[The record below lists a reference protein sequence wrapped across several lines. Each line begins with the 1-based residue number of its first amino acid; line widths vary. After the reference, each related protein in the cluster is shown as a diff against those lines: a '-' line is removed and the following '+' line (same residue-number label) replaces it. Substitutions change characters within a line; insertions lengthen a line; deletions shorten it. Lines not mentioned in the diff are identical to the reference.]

1 MKSKSKKISSKPWL
15 PKAAKLTL
23 VGAIAA
29 ALNPAS
35 ALEVTGSFSGFWDQ
49 PDQENHGM
57 IISVSRLATGESTGV
72 AYWAFYD
79 EVGNSRWLLAQGPI
93 VGDRI
98 EAEVFEVDGVTF
110 LQPNNPDVNPV
121 NPIGTMQIQFDN
133 CDNGNVSF
141 NTPQVIVGT
150 GGFRISRIT
159 TQPGVNCSGGIS
171 DNIEPGAIPE
181 EFDIDLL
188 PTGVFPDA
196 SGDVEYKQRPGRA
209 ELEVEVEDLPVGEY
223 TLQVGGI
230 TRGIIQVRAE
240 DDGDTKGEIEFSS
253 PQDDDDLLLDF
264 DPRDQIIDVLQGTT
278 VVLTTIA
285 PAVGTPPGSGQGNPP
300 AFGGDDIDIDLNN
313 DGVYPDGEGEADLDF
328 EDDRV
333 EFEVE
338 IEDVPVGSYT
348 LLVGGVERGQI
359 QVVTG
364 DDDTEGEIEFV
375 FPATPGTLLLDF
387 DPRGQLIEV
396 FEQTTRIFSA
406 DFPLVDDDDDDDDGN
421 DDGGSDDDDDDDN
434 GNDDGGNDDD
444 DDDDGNDDGGN
455 DDDDDDDGGD
465 NGSPTSDID
474 VDLNND
480 GVFPDGSASADYDLD
495 ASGADFDVSVEDIPV
510 GTYNLVVDGQ
520 VRGQIEVTSD
530 DDDDE
535 GDGDISFSNP
545 VEDDDLLLDF
555 DPRGTLVEI
564 FDGETRLFFVDF
576 PQE

>member
-1 MKSKSKKISSKPWL
+1 MKSKSRKTGRKPWI
-15 PKAAKLTL
+15 PVAAKLTL
-23 VGAIAA
+23 VGAITA

-35 ALEVTGSFSGFWDQ
+35 ALEVTGSFTGFWDQ

-93 VGDRI
+93 VGDTI

-133 CDNGNVSF
+133 CDNGNVNF

-150 GGFRISRIT
+150 GGFRIQRIT
-159 TQPGVNCSGGIS
+159 TQPGVNCSGGIG
-171 DNIEPGAIPE
+171 DNIPPNAIPE
-181 EFDIDLL
+181 TFDIDLL
-188 PTGVFPDA
+188 PTGVFPEA
-196 SGDVEYKQRPGRA
+196 SGDVEYKQGPGRA
-209 ELEVEVEDLPVGEY
+209 ELEIEVEDLPVGEY

-264 DPRDQIIDVLQGTT
+264 DPLDQIIDVLQGTT
-278 VVLTTIA
+278 VVLTTITPEA
-285 PAVGTPPGSGQGNPP
+285 GTPPGSGQGNPP
-300 AFGGDDIDIDLNN
+300 AFGGEDIDIDLNN
-313 DGVYPDGEGEADLDF
+313 DGVYPDGEGDADLDF
-328 EDDRV
+328 EDNRI

-348 LLVGGVERGQI
+348 LVVGGVERGQI
-359 QVVTG
+359 QVVTDDD
-364 DDDTEGEIEFV
+364 DDDTEGEIEFT
-375 FPATPGTLLLDF
+375 FPVTPGALLLDF

-396 FEQTTRIFSA
+396 FEQTTRVFSA
-406 DFPLVDDDDDDDDGN
+406 DFPLVDDDDG
-421 DDGGSDDDDDDDN
+421 DDGGSDDDDDDDS
-434 GNDDGGNDDD
+434 GNDDD
-444 DDDDGNDDGGN
+444 DDGGS
-455 DDDDDDDGGD
+455 DDDDDGG
-465 NGSPTSDID
+465 STSSDID
-474 VDLNND
+474 VELNNT
-480 GVFPDGSASADYDLD
+480 GVFADGSASASYDLD
-495 ASGADFDVSVEDIPV
+495 ADSADFDVSVDDIPV

-530 DDDDE
+530 DGDEE

-545 VEDDDLLLDF
+545 QDDDDLLLDF

-564 FDGETRLFFVDF
+564 FDGETRLFFIDF